1 MQRFGRSAQ
10 QKMKDRWG
18 GSFILATVLALLG
31 AWFAGQWLN
40 DSLRGETVKN
50 DPVAPGIVG
59 KPTTNPIGGGTFA
72 ATPQNFNLFMVQVGA
87 FRSESGARKLAAEL
101 NTMDFSAMV
110 APKNSAG
117 LWKVYAGLF
126 TREDSANA
134 VKSELLMDGLVTEA
148 WTIRVSVN
156 HNPDVVPVMA
166 QTVKSADFKAGL
178 EAMNVYLHEAAVWVE
193 NRTASVEA
201 LSVKGQ
207 ALARL
212 AADLSLASKDSPSV
226 QNFATLAAAASHN
239 AAAIQLASK
248 AAPGSA
254 QQQAA
259 MTEYLAV
266 LEQYRTL
273 QTQLASGNY

>member
-40 DSLRGETVKN
+40 DSLRGDTVK
-50 DPVAPGIVG
+50 DPAAPEVG
-59 KPTTNPIGGGTFA
+59 GKTAEGNLLGG
-72 ATPQNFNLFMVQVGA
+72 ATLAVIPQNFDLFMVQVGA
-87 FRSESGARKLAAEL
+87 FRSESGAHKLAAEL
-101 NTMDFSAMV
+101 NTMNYSAMV
-110 APKNSAG
+110 APKTTAG
-117 LWKVYAGLF
+117 LFKVYAGLF

-134 VKSELLMDGLVTEA
+134 VKSELLTDGLVTEA
-148 WTIRVSVN
+148 WTVRVSVH

-193 NRTASVEA
+193 NQTASVDT
-201 LSVKGQ
+201 LSAKGQ
-207 ALARL
+207 ALAKL
-212 AADLSLASKDSPSV
+212 AADLSVASKDAPSV
-226 QNFATLAAAASHN
+226 RNFATLAAAASHN
-239 AAAIQLASK
+239 AAAIQEAAKTAS
-248 AAPGSA
+248 GST

-259 MTEYLAV
+259 MTEYLTV

-273 QTQLASGNY
+273 QTQLASGTF